1 MRQERRLLFSLL
13 GAVGATLP
21 TTGAFG
27 LADTAE
33 EAKACHIEEPKEE
46 SPRPIMEAN
55 GSVTLRFGDGLP
67 QVVCAPLQVC
77 DIELQRG
84 ETIRGANLGD
94 AVRWEASPAVSG
106 PEGAEVPHVVIK
118 PKAREIGATSSL
130 VVTTDRRTYHFSLN
144 LSDTSYMPR
153 VTFSYPDAEES
164 AWALYHAQQVVT
176 KAEAK
181 KKHRKRAKVD
191 GESSPIDF
199 SYDIEGKAPWKPLRV
214 YNDGKHTFIDFP
226 GESFYADI
234 PVLLSVAT
242 DGQQEL
248 VNYRVKG
255 TQFKVDRVLSQAVL
269 VSGVGSD
276 QARVAIS
283 RREKDA

>member
-1 MRQERRLLFSLL
+1 MRQERRIFFSLL
-13 GAVGATLP
+13 GVVGATL
-21 TTGAFG
+21 TSTRAFA
-27 LADTAE
+27 LAETV
-33 EAKACHIEEPKEE
+33 EEPKSCQIEQPKE
-46 SPRPIMEAN
+46 NSPRPIMDPN
-55 GSVTLRFGDGLP
+55 GSLTLRFGDGLP

-144 LSDTSYMPR
+144 LSDTRYMPR
-153 VTFSYPDAEES
+153 ITFSYPDGEDS
-164 AWALYHAQQVVT
+164 AWALYRAQQAVT
-176 KAEAK
+176 KAASK
-181 KKHRKRAKVD
+181 KKHQKKQKAD
-191 GESSPIDF
+191 GDSSPIDF

>member
-1 MRQERRLLFSLL
+1 MRHERRLLFSLL

-27 LADTAE
+27 LAETAE
-33 EAKACHIEEPKEE
+33 EAKACHIEEPREE

>member
-27 LADTAE
+27 LAETAE
-33 EAKACHIEEPKEE
+33 EAKACHIEEPREE

-144 LSDTSYMPR
+144 LSDTGYMPR

-164 AWALYHAQQVVT
+164 AWALYHAQQEVT

>member
-13 GAVGATLP
+13 GVVGATLP
-21 TTGAFG
+21 ATGAFAN
-27 LADTAE
+27 ADTAE
-33 EAKACHIEEPKEE
+33 EPKACHIEEQKEE

-118 PKAREIGATSSL
+118 PKARDIGATSSL

-144 LSDTSYMPR
+144 LSDTRYMPR
-153 VTFSYPDAEES
+153 ITFSYPDAEES
-164 AWALYHAQQVVT
+164 AWNLYRAQQEVT
-176 KAEAK
+176 KTEAK
-181 KKHRKRAKVD
+181 KKHRKKEKTEA
-191 GESSPIDF
+191 ESAPIDF
-199 SYDIEGKAPWKPLRV
+199 SYDIEGKASWKPLRV

-226 GESFYADI
+226 ADSFYADI

-255 TQFKVDRVLSQAVL
+255 TQFKVDRVLDQAVL
-269 VSGVGSD
+269 VSGVGSE

>member
-1 MRQERRLLFSLL
+1 
-13 GAVGATLP
+13 
-21 TTGAFG
+21 
-27 LADTAE
+27 
-33 EAKACHIEEPKEE
+33 
-46 SPRPIMEAN
+46 MEAN

-144 LSDTSYMPR
+144 LSDTGYMPR